1 MAEETN
7 GSARISVKE
16 VYLELQ
22 QLRSSVEKIANSL
35 PGMKDQLDDLER
47 DVNRKLSDHEQRL
60 RRVEMRI
67 WQGMALVS
75 AIAAL
80 TPILLNLMP

>member
-1 MAEETN
+1 MPEETN

-47 DVNRKLSDHEQRL
+47 DVNRKLSDHEERL
-60 RRVEMRI
+60 RKVEMRI

>member
-1 MAEETN
+1 MPEETN

-35 PGMKDQLDDLER
+35 PGMKEQLDDLER
-47 DVNRKLSDHEQRL
+47 DMNCKLSDHEQRI

-75 AIAAL
+75 AIAAV
-80 TPILLNLMP
+80 TPILLNLMS

>member
-47 DVNRKLSDHEQRL
+47 DVNRKLSDHEERI

>member
-60 RRVEMRI
+60 RKVEMRI

-75 AIAAL
+75 AIAAV

>member
-35 PGMKDQLDDLER
+35 PGMKEQLDDLER
-47 DVNRKLSDHEQRL
+47 DVNRKLYDHEL
-60 RRVEMRI
+60 RIRNVEMRV
-67 WQGMALVS
+67 WQAMAIVAVVAAVFPTVVS
-75 AIAAL
+75 
-80 TPILLNLMP
+80 LMS

>member
-1 MAEETN
+1 MPEETN

-35 PGMKDQLDDLER
+35 PGMKDQLADLER
-47 DVNRKLSDHEQRL
+47 DVNRKLSDHEERI
-60 RRVEMRI
+60 RKVEMRI

>member
-1 MAEETN
+1 MPEETN

-35 PGMKDQLDDLER
+35 PGMKDQLADLER
-47 DVNRKLSDHEQRL
+47 DVNRKLSDHEERI

-75 AIAAL
+75 AIAAI

>member
-35 PGMKDQLDDLER
+35 PGMKDQLADLER
-47 DVNRKLSDHEQRL
+47 DVNRKLSDHEERI
-60 RRVEMRI
+60 RKVEMRI

-75 AIAAL
+75 AIAAV

>member
-1 MAEETN
+1 MPEETN

-60 RRVEMRI
+60 RKVEMRI

>member
-7 GSARISVKE
+7 GTARISVKE

-60 RRVEMRI
+60 RKVEMRI

-75 AIAAL
+75 AIAAV

>member
-35 PGMKDQLDDLER
+35 PGMKEQLDDLER
-47 DVNRKLSDHEQRL
+47 DVNRKLSDHEERL

-75 AIAAL
+75 AIAAI

>member
-1 MAEETN
+1 MVDETN

-35 PGMKDQLDDLER
+35 PGMKEQLDDLER
-47 DVNRKLSDHEQRL
+47 DVNRKLSDHEERL
-60 RRVEMRI
+60 RRVEMRV
-67 WQGMALVS
+67 WQAMAVV
-75 AIAAL
+75 AVVAAVFP
-80 TPILLNLMP
+80 TIINMMS

>member
-35 PGMKDQLDDLER
+35 PGMKEQLDDLER
-47 DVNRKLSDHEQRL
+47 DVNRKLSDHEERL
-60 RRVEMRI
+60 RKVEMRI

>member
-47 DVNRKLSDHEQRL
+47 DVNRKLSDHEERL
-60 RRVEMRI
+60 RKVEMRI